1 MSSCTQNSGEGIHPG
16 LQQKARD
23 VQSSGFIE
31 IWKWR
36 QGMNF
41 IFLLLKMGG
50 REKEERK
57 EALPCYLRKSQ
68 EIHRRK
74 SNYVFRE
81 MKAS

>member
-1 MSSCTQNSGEGIHPG
+1 
-16 LQQKARD
+16 
-23 VQSSGFIE
+23 
-31 IWKWR
+31 
-36 QGMNF
+36 MNF